1 MRTRISGNKAKS
13 SLSLKYGL
21 FLKDCSLKRGGA
33 RERGSLQ
40 AHKEGVPVPFMFG
53 DLAPTAFG
61 ESSCKFGRGPHLLFE
76 NIRPS

>member
-1 MRTRISGNKAKS
+1 MDIPKR
-13 SLSLKYGL
+13 L
-21 FLKDCSLKRGGA
+21 FPKKRGGA

-61 ESSCKFGRGPHLLFE
+61 ESSCKFERGPHLLFG
-76 NIRPS
+76 NIRPY

>member
-1 MRTRISGNKAKS
+1 MILNIPVS
-13 SLSLKYGL
+13 SLGREYFYVFRYGVWRILLK
-21 FLKDCSLKRGGA
+21 STLKRGGA

-61 ESSCKFGRGPHLLFE
+61 ESSCKFGRGPHLLF
-76 NIRPS
+76 